1 MCSGGMSALDD
12 QLAGNGAAPA
22 PAGDDELDARVAAA
36 MQHVAAV
43 LSAPASAAL
52 PKVADFHTAHR
63 EVEDALRA
71 VVDELRDGHPGRA
84 DLWSTLIEL
93 HQVQREL
100 VEQRLVQ
107 RLEALERVR
116 AALGRLRELGP
127 VSEIL
132 RHAATEL
139 SESSGLDRVL
149 LSQVKDAELVPVHA
163 HFRDDAEGA
172 ERAVERLRET
182 PLRLEYPVVETELMR
197 RRRASIVRPPSS
209 DQRGHTPPLP
219 VADGLSYVAAPI
231 LLDGRAVGFLHGA
244 YADRQVESLERDAVW
259 AFADGFAQV
268 FERAVLRRRV
278 REQRRQLRQLVAW
291 TDAMAAEL
299 SEGAIELEV
308 EAEPGAE
315 MRPAASIA
323 AGDGDVARLREL
335 LTRRELD
342 VLRLIA
348 RGDSNKAIA
357 TELVVSEGTVKFH
370 VKNILRK
377 LRAANR
383 VEAASRYVQLVGR

>member
-1 MCSGGMSALDD
+1 MS
-12 QLAGNGAAPA
+12 AAPA
-22 PAGDDELDARVAAA
+22 RAREEELDARVATA
-36 MQHVAAV
+36 MDHVAAV
-43 LSAPASAAL
+43 LSAPTSAAL

-63 EVEDALRA
+63 EVEDALRS
-71 VVDELRDGHPGRA
+71 VVDELRDGRPGRA

-107 RLEALERVR
+107 RLEALDRVR

-132 RHAATEL
+132 RRAATEL
-139 SESSGLDRVL
+139 SDSSGLDRVL
-149 LSQVKDAELVPVHA
+149 LSRVEDAQLIPVHA
-163 HFRDDAEGA
+163 HFRDDAAGA
-172 ERAVERLRET
+172 ERAVDELREA
-182 PLRLEYPVVETELMR
+182 PLVLEYPVIETELMR
-197 RRRASIVRPPSS
+197 RRRATIVSNAGSNPRVLRPPI
-209 DQRGHTPPLP
+209 P
-219 VADGLSYVAAPI
+219 VREGISYVAAPVV
-231 LLDGRAVGFLHGA
+231 LDGAAIGFFHGA
-244 YADRQVESLERDAVW
+244 HVDRHVESLERDAVW

-278 REQRRQLRQLVAW
+278 REQRRQLRELVAW

-308 EAEPGAE
+308 ESEPAGAAV
-315 MRPAASIA
+315 RPAAIPAS
-323 AGDGDVARLREL
+323 GVEGSRLDDL

-342 VLRLIA
+342 VLKLMA

-377 LRAANR
+377 LSAANR
-383 VEAASRYVQLVGR
+383 VEAASRYMQLTGR

>member
-1 MCSGGMSALDD
+1 MS
-12 QLAGNGAAPA
+12 AAPA
-22 PAGDDELDARVAAA
+22 RARDEELDARVATA
-36 MQHVAAV
+36 MEHVAAV

-63 EVEDALRA
+63 EVEDALRS
-71 VVDELRDGHPGRA
+71 VVEELRDGHPGRA

-107 RLEALERVR
+107 RLEALDRVR

-132 RHAATEL
+132 RRAATEL
-139 SESSGLDRVL
+139 SDSSGLDRVL
-149 LSQVKDAELVPVHA
+149 LSRVQDAQLIPVHA
-163 HFRDDAEGA
+163 HFRDDAAGA
-172 ERAVERLRET
+172 ERAVEALREA
-182 PLRLEYPVVETELMR
+182 PLVLEYPVIETELMR
-197 RRRASIVRPPSS
+197 RRRATIVSNAGSNARVLRPPI
-209 DQRGHTPPLP
+209 P
-219 VADGLSYVAAPI
+219 VPEGISYVAAPVV
-231 LLDGRAVGFLHGA
+231 LDGAAIGFFHGA
-244 YADRQVESLERDAVW
+244 YADRHVESLERDAVW

-278 REQRRQLRQLVAW
+278 REQRRQLRELVAW

-299 SEGAIELEV
+299 SEGAFELDV
-308 EAEPGAE
+308 ESEPAGAGV
-315 MRPAASIA
+315 RPAALPDSA
-323 AGDGDVARLREL
+323 VEGSRLADL

-342 VLRLIA
+342 VLRLMA

-377 LRAANR
+377 LSAANR
-383 VEAASRYVQLVGR
+383 VEAASRYMQLTGR

>member
-1 MCSGGMSALDD
+1 MS
-12 QLAGNGAAPA
+12 AAPA
-22 PAGDDELDARVAAA
+22 RAREEELDARVATA
-36 MQHVAAV
+36 MDHVAAV

-63 EVEDALRA
+63 EVEDALRS
-71 VVDELRDGHPGRA
+71 VVDQLRDGHPGRA

-107 RLEALERVR
+107 RLEALDRVR

-132 RHAATEL
+132 RRAATEL
-139 SESSGLDRVL
+139 SDSSGLDRVL
-149 LSQVKDAELVPVHA
+149 LSRVQDAQLIPVHA
-163 HFRDDAEGA
+163 HFRDDAAGA
-172 ERAVERLRET
+172 ERAVEELREA
-182 PLRLEYPVVETELMR
+182 PLVLEYPVIETELMR
-197 RRRASIVRPPSS
+197 RRRATIVSNAGSNPRVLRPPI
-209 DQRGHTPPLP
+209 P
-219 VADGLSYVAAPI
+219 VREGISYVAAPVV
-231 LLDGRAVGFLHGA
+231 LDGAAIGFFHGA
-244 YADRQVESLERDAVW
+244 HVDRHVESLERDAVW

-278 REQRRQLRQLVAW
+278 REQRRQLRELVAW

-308 EAEPGAE
+308 EGEPASAAV
-315 MRPAASIA
+315 RPAAIPAS
-323 AGDGDVARLREL
+323 GVEGSRLDDL

-342 VLRLIA
+342 VLKLMA

-377 LRAANR
+377 LSAANR
-383 VEAASRYVQLVGR
+383 VEAASRYMQLTGR

>member
-1 MCSGGMSALDD
+1 MDHA
-12 QLAGNGAAPA
+12 
-22 PAGDDELDARVAAA
+22 
-36 MQHVAAV
+36 AAV
-43 LSAPASAAL
+43 LSPRSPEQQ
-52 PKVADFHTAHR
+52 PKVADFHSAHR
-63 EVEDALRA
+63 EVEEALRA
-71 VVDELRDGHPGRA
+71 VVGELRAEHPG
-84 DLWSTLIEL
+84 DGELWSRLIEL

-116 AALGRLRELGP
+116 DALARLRELGP

-132 RHAATEL
+132 RHGASAL
-139 SESSGLDRVL
+139 SDSSGLDRVL
-149 LSQVKDAELVPVHA
+149 LSQIKDSRLLPVHA
-163 HFRDDAEGA
+163 HFRDDEDGA
-172 ERAVERLRET
+172 EAAVEALREQ
-182 PLRLEYPVVETELMR
+182 PLALEYPVVEAELTR
-197 RRRASIVRPPSS
+197 RRRATIVPSGTN
-209 DQRGHTPPLP
+209 RRARPPLP
-219 VADGLSYVAAPI
+219 IADGRSYVAAPI
-231 LLDGRAVGFLHGA
+231 VLDGAAIGFFHGA
-244 YADRQVESLERDAVW
+244 HADRDVDSLERDAVW

-278 REQRRQLRQLVAW
+278 REQRRQLRELVAW

-308 EAEPGAE
+308 ASE
-315 MRPAASIA
+315 PAAPPA
-323 AGDGDVARLREL
+323 EVDGSRLAEL

-342 VLRLIA
+342 VLRLMA

-383 VEAASRYVQLVGR
+383 VEAASRYMQMTGR

>member
-1 MCSGGMSALDD
+1 MST
-12 QLAGNGAAPA
+12 APA
-22 PAGDDELDARVAAA
+22 RARDDELDARVATA
-36 MQHVAAV
+36 MEHVAAV
-43 LSAPASAAL
+43 LPAPGTEAL

-71 VVDELRDGHPGRA
+71 VVEELRDGHPGRA

-116 AALGRLRELGP
+116 AALARLRELGP

-132 RHAATEL
+132 RRGAAEL
-139 SESSGLDRVL
+139 SESCGLDRVL
-149 LSQVKDAELVPVHA
+149 LSRIQEAQLLPVHA
-163 HFRDDAEGA
+163 HFRDDPDGA
-172 ERAVERLRET
+172 EQAVEELRDQ
-182 PLRLEYPVVETELMR
+182 PLALEYPVIETELMR
-197 RRRASIVRPPSS
+197 RRRATIVPTAGSNPRVQRPPI
-209 DQRGHTPPLP
+209 P
-219 VADGLSYVAAPI
+219 VADGLSYVAAPVV
-231 LLDGRAVGFLHGA
+231 LDGAAIGFFHGA
-244 YADRQVESLERDAVW
+244 YADRHVESLERDAVW

-278 REQRRQLRQLVAW
+278 REQRRQLRELVAW
-291 TDAMAAEL
+291 TDAMAADL

-308 EAEPGAE
+308 ESEPTAAAV
-315 MRPAASIA
+315 RPAALPA
-323 AGDGDVARLREL
+323 AAPDGSHLGDL

-342 VLRLIA
+342 VLRLMA

-377 LRAANR
+377 LSAANR
-383 VEAASRYVQLVGR
+383 VEAASRYMELMRR

>member
-1 MCSGGMSALDD
+1 MS
-12 QLAGNGAAPA
+12 AAPA
-22 PAGDDELDARVAAA
+22 RAREEELDARVATA
-36 MQHVAAV
+36 MDHVAAV

-71 VVDELRDGHPGRA
+71 VVEELRDGHPGRA

-107 RLEALERVR
+107 RLEALDRVR

-132 RHAATEL
+132 RRAATEL
-139 SESSGLDRVL
+139 SDSSGLDRVL
-149 LSQVKDAELVPVHA
+149 LSRVQDAQLIPVHA
-163 HFRDDAEGA
+163 HFRDDAAGA
-172 ERAVERLRET
+172 ERAVEELHEA
-182 PLRLEYPVVETELMR
+182 PLVLEYPVIETELMR
-197 RRRASIVRPPSS
+197 RRRATIVSNAGSNPRVLRPPI
-209 DQRGHTPPLP
+209 P
-219 VADGLSYVAAPI
+219 VREGISYVAAPVV
-231 LLDGRAVGFLHGA
+231 LDGAAIGFFHGA
-244 YADRQVESLERDAVW
+244 HVDRHVESLERDAVW

-278 REQRRQLRQLVAW
+278 REQRRQLRELVAW

-308 EAEPGAE
+308 EGEPASAAV
-315 MRPAASIA
+315 RPAAIPAS
-323 AGDGDVARLREL
+323 GVEGSRLDDL

-342 VLRLIA
+342 VLKLMA

-377 LRAANR
+377 LSAANR
-383 VEAASRYVQLVGR
+383 VEAASRYMQLTGR

>member
-1 MCSGGMSALDD
+1 MDG
-12 QLAGNGAAPA
+12 
-22 PAGDDELDARVAAA
+22 RVAIALE
-36 MQHVAAV
+36 HVAAV
-43 LSAPASAAL
+43 LAAPSPDAP
-52 PKVADFHTAHR
+52 PKVADFHSAHR
-63 EVEDALRA
+63 EVEEALRA
-71 VVDELRDGHPGRA
+71 VVDELREGHTGEG

-127 VSEIL
+127 VGEIL
-132 RHAATEL
+132 RHSAAEL
-139 SESSGLDRVL
+139 SASTGLDRVL
-149 LSQVKDAELVPVHA
+149 VSRVKDSRLLPVEA
-163 HFRDDAEGA
+163 HFRDDPEGA
-172 ERAVERLRET
+172 QTALEALRET
-182 PLRLEYPVVETELMR
+182 PLALEYPVAEAELMR
-197 RRRASIVRPPSS
+197 RRRATIVQAVAGRRSHPPI
-209 DQRGHTPPLP
+209 P
-219 VADGLSYVAAPI
+219 VGEGLSYVAAPI
-231 LLDGRAVGFLHGA
+231 VLDGAAIGFFHGA
-244 YADRQVESLERDAVW
+244 HVDRHVEPPERDAVW

-278 REQRRQLRQLVAW
+278 REQRRQLRELVAW
-291 TDAMAAEL
+291 SDAMAADL
-299 SEGAIELEV
+299 SEGAIALEV
-308 EAEPGAE
+308 EGEPAAAAV
-315 MRPAASIA
+315 RPAALPDTGVEGS
-323 AGDGDVARLREL
+323 RLAEL

-342 VLRLIA
+342 VLRLMA

-383 VEAASRYVQLVGR
+383 VEAASRYLQLSAR

>member
-1 MCSGGMSALDD
+1 MSAV
-12 QLAGNGAAPA
+12 PA
-22 PAGDDELDARVAAA
+22 RASDDELDARVAAA
-36 MQHVAAV
+36 MEHVGAV
-43 LSAPASAAL
+43 LSAPSATL

-63 EVEDALRA
+63 EVEDALRM
-71 VVDELRDGHPGRA
+71 VVEELRDGNPGRA

-132 RHAATEL
+132 RRATGEL
-139 SESSGLDRVL
+139 SDSCGLDRVL
-149 LSQVKDAELVPVHA
+149 LSQVKDARLLPVHA
-163 HFRDDAEGA
+163 HFRDDEAAAESS
-172 ERAVERLRET
+172 VEALRET
-182 PLRLEYPVVETELMR
+182 PLALEYPVIETELMR
-197 RRRASIVRPPSS
+197 RRRATIVRNPGSNPRVLRPPI
-209 DQRGHTPPLP
+209 P
-219 VADGLSYVAAPI
+219 VGEGLSYVAAPV
-231 LLDGRAVGFLHGA
+231 LLDGGAIGFFHGA
-244 YADRQVESLERDAVW
+244 YVDRQVESLERDAVW

-278 REQRRQLRQLVAW
+278 REQRRQLRELVAW

-308 EAEPGAE
+308 ESEPAGAAV
-315 MRPAASIA
+315 RPAALPA
-323 AGDGDVARLREL
+323 ANTDVSRLGEL

-342 VLRLIA
+342 VLRLMA

-383 VEAASRYVQLVGR
+383 VEAASRYLQLSAR

>member
-1 MCSGGMSALDD
+1 MSA
-12 QLAGNGAAPA
+12 QVVR
-22 PAGDDELDARVAAA
+22 DDELDARVATA
-36 MQHVAAV
+36 MEHVAAV

-71 VVDELRDGHPGRA
+71 VVDELRTGPPGRT

-132 RHAATEL
+132 RHAPAEL
-139 SESSGLDRVL
+139 GGSSGLDRVL
-149 LSQVKDAELVPVHA
+149 LSRIKDAQLVPSNA
-163 HFRDDAEGA
+163 FFRDDETGA
-172 ERAVERLRET
+172 EAALESLREQ
-182 PLRLEYPVVETELMR
+182 PLALEYPVIEAELMR
-197 RRRASIVRPPSS
+197 RRRASIVRH
-209 DQRGHTPPLP
+209 QAGQARGQAPPLP
-219 VADGLSYVAAPI
+219 VADGLSYVAAPVV
-231 LLDGRAVGFLHGA
+231 LDGRAIGFFHGA
-244 YADRQVESLERDAVW
+244 YADRHVESLERDAVW

-278 REQRRQLRQLVAW
+278 REQRRQLRQLVTW

-299 SEGAIELEV
+299 SEGAIELDVEV
-308 EAEPGAE
+308 EPAGAAV
-315 MRPAASIA
+315 RPESVAPIEVDASRL
-323 AGDGDVARLREL
+323 GDL

-342 VLRLIA
+342 VLRLMA

-377 LRAANR
+377 LRASNR
-383 VEAASRYVQLVGR
+383 VEAASRYVQLAGR

>member
-1 MCSGGMSALDD
+1 VEIGAL
-12 QLAGNGAAPA
+12 PVR
-22 PAGDDELDARVAAA
+22 AGDEELDARVAAA
-36 MQHVAAV
+36 MKHVAAV
-43 LSAPASAAL
+43 LSAPGSAAL
-52 PKVADFHTAHR
+52 PHVADFHTAHR

-71 VVDELRDGHPGRA
+71 VVEELRDGHPGRA

-127 VSEIL
+127 VSEVL
-132 RHAATEL
+132 RHAAAEL

-149 LSQVKDAELVPVHA
+149 LSRVKEAELVPVQA

-172 ERAVERLRET
+172 QRTVELLREA

-197 RRRASIVRPPSS
+197 RRRASIVRPPGG
-209 DQRGHTPPLP
+209 DQRGRTPPLP
-219 VADGLSYVAAPI
+219 VAEGLSYVAAPVV
-231 LLDGRAVGFLHGA
+231 LDGRAVGFFHGA

-259 AFADGFAQV
+259 AFADGFAQL

-308 EAEPGAE
+308 ESEPAAE

-323 AGDGDVARLREL
+323 AGDGDMARLREL

-342 VLRLIA
+342 VLRLMA

-377 LRAANR
+377 LRATNR

>member
-209 DQRGHTPPLP
+209 DQRGRTPLLP

-231 LLDGRAVGFLHGA
+231 LLDGRAVGFFHGA

-335 LTRRELD
+335 LTRRELE

>member
-1 MCSGGMSALDD
+1 M
-12 QLAGNGAAPA
+12 GAVDVSRPA
-22 PAGDDELDARVAAA
+22 RAGDEELDARVATA
-36 MQHVAAV
+36 MRHVAAV
-43 LSAPASAAL
+43 LSAPASDAL

-63 EVEDALRA
+63 EVEDALRT
-71 VVDELRDGHPGRA
+71 VIDELRDGNPGRA
-84 DLWSTLIEL
+84 DLWSTLMEL

-132 RHAATEL
+132 RRAPAEL
-139 SESSGLDRVL
+139 SASTGLDRVL
-149 LSQVKDAELVPVHA
+149 LSQVKDSTLVPVQA
-163 HFRDDAEGA
+163 YFREDEDGA
-172 ERAVERLRET
+172 ERAAEALRED
-182 PLRLEYPVVETELMR
+182 PLVLEYPVVETELMR
-197 RRRASIVRPPSS
+197 RRRATIVSQPGGKRPV
-209 DQRGHTPPLP
+209 RNPPIP
-219 VADGLSYVAAPI
+219 VEDGLSYVAAPI
-231 LLDGRAVGFLHGA
+231 VLDGAAIGFFHGA
-244 YADRQVESLERDAVW
+244 YVDRQVESLERDAAW
-259 AFADGFAQV
+259 AFADGFAQL

-278 REQRRQLRQLVAW
+278 RQQRRQLRELVAW

-308 EAEPGAE
+308 DADPAGAAV
-315 MRPAASIA
+315 RPAAVPA
-323 AGDGDVARLREL
+323 ADPDLSRLREL

-357 TELVVSEGTVKFH
+357 NELVVSEGTVKFH

-383 VEAASRYVQLVGR
+383 VEAASRYVQLIGR

>member
-1 MCSGGMSALDD
+1 MS
-12 QLAGNGAAPA
+12 AAPA
-22 PAGDDELDARVAAA
+22 QARDEELDARVATA
-36 MQHVAAV
+36 MEHVAAV

-63 EVEDALRA
+63 EVEDALRS
-71 VVDELRDGHPGRA
+71 VVEELRDGHPGRA

-107 RLEALERVR
+107 RLEALDRVR

-132 RHAATEL
+132 RRAAAEL
-139 SESSGLDRVL
+139 SDSCGLDRVL
-149 LSQVKDAELVPVHA
+149 LSRVQNAQLVPVHA
-163 HFRDDAEGA
+163 HFRDDAPGA
-172 ERAVERLRET
+172 ESAVEALRDS
-182 PLRLEYPVVETELMR
+182 PLALEYPVIETELMR
-197 RRRASIVRPPSS
+197 RRRATIVSGAGSNPRVLRPA
-209 DQRGHTPPLP
+209 LP
-219 VADGLSYVAAPI
+219 VREGLSYVAAPI
-231 LLDGRAVGFLHGA
+231 VLDGAAIGFFHGA
-244 YADRQVESLERDAVW
+244 HVDRHVESLERDAVW

-278 REQRRQLRQLVAW
+278 REQRRQLRELVAW

-308 EAEPGAE
+308 EGEPASAAV
-315 MRPAASIA
+315 RPAAIPAS
-323 AGDGDVARLREL
+323 GVEGSRLDDL

-342 VLRLIA
+342 VLKLMA

-377 LRAANR
+377 LSAANR
-383 VEAASRYVQLVGR
+383 VEAASRYMQLPGR

>member
-1 MCSGGMSALDD
+1 MS
-12 QLAGNGAAPA
+12 AAPA
-22 PAGDDELDARVAAA
+22 QARDDELDARVATA
-36 MQHVAAV
+36 MEHVGAV
-43 LSAPASAAL
+43 LSAPGSAAL

-71 VVDELRDGHPGRA
+71 VVEELRDGHPGRA

-116 AALGRLRELGP
+116 GALDRLRELGP
-127 VSEIL
+127 ISEIL
-132 RHAATEL
+132 RRAPGEL
-139 SESSGLDRVL
+139 SESCGLDRVL
-149 LSQVKDAELVPVHA
+149 LSQIKDSRLLPVHA
-163 HFRDDAEGA
+163 YFRDDPAGA
-172 ERAVERLRET
+172 EDAAEALREQ
-182 PLRLEYPVVETELMR
+182 PLALEYPVIETELMR
-197 RRRASIVRPPSS
+197 RRRASIVRNPGSNPSVLRPPI
-209 DQRGHTPPLP
+209 P
-219 VADGLSYVAAPI
+219 VAEGLSYVAAPVV
-231 LLDGRAVGFLHGA
+231 LDGGAIGFFHGA
-244 YADRQVESLERDAVW
+244 YVDRHVESLERDAVW

-278 REQRRQLRQLVAW
+278 REQRRQLRELVAW

-308 EAEPGAE
+308 ESEPASAAA
-315 MRPAASIA
+315 RPAALPA
-323 AGDGDVARLREL
+323 ADADASRLGEL

-383 VEAASRYVQLVGR
+383 VEAASRYMQLTGR

>member
-1 MCSGGMSALDD
+1 MD
-12 QLAGNGAAPA
+12 
-22 PAGDDELDARVAAA
+22 
-36 MQHVAAV
+36 HVAAV
-43 LSAPASAAL
+43 LSSRPSERQ
-52 PKVADFHTAHR
+52 PKVADFHSAHR
-63 EVEDALRA
+63 EVEEALRA

-84 DLWSTLIEL
+84 ELWSRLIEL

-116 AALGRLRELGP
+116 DALGRLRELGP

-132 RHAATEL
+132 RRGPAEL
-139 SESSGLDRVL
+139 SASAGLDRVVLSRIKESRL
-149 LSQVKDAELVPVHA
+149 LGVHA
-163 HFRDDAEGA
+163 HFRDDPAGA
-172 ERAVERLRET
+172 EAAVEALREQ
-182 PLRLEYPVVETELMR
+182 PLALEYPVVEAELTR
-197 RRRASIVRPPSS
+197 RRRATIVQAGAG
-209 DQRGHTPPLP
+209 QRARRPPLP
-219 VADGLSYVAAPI
+219 VAAGLSYVAAPI
-231 LLDGRAVGFLHGA
+231 VLDGSAVGFFHGA
-244 YADRQVESLERDAVW
+244 HDDRDVDSLERDAVW

-278 REQRRQLRQLVAW
+278 RDQRRQLRELVAW
-291 TDAMAAEL
+291 TDAMAGEL

-308 EAEPGAE
+308 ESE
-315 MRPAASIA
+315 PAAA
-323 AGDGDVARLREL
+323 PAEVDGSRLAEL

-342 VLRLIA
+342 VLRLMA

-357 TELVVSEGTVKFH
+357 NELVVSEGTVKFH

-383 VEAASRYVQLVGR
+383 VEAASRYLQLSGGGR

>member
-1 MCSGGMSALDD
+1 MSASV
-12 QLAGNGAAPA
+12 PA
-22 PAGDDELDARVAAA
+22 RARDDELDARVATA
-36 MQHVAAV
+36 MEHVAGV
-43 LSAPASAAL
+43 LSAPSSEAL
-52 PKVADFHTAHR
+52 PKVADFHSAHR
-63 EVEDALRA
+63 EVEEALRA
-71 VVDELRDGHPGRA
+71 VVDELRDGHAGRA

-116 AALGRLRELGP
+116 VALGRLRELGP

-132 RHAATEL
+132 RRAAAEL
-139 SESSGLDRVL
+139 SDSCGLDRVL
-149 LSQVKDAELVPVHA
+149 LSQVKDARLLPVHA
-163 HFRDDAEGA
+163 HFRDDEAGA
-172 ERAVERLRET
+172 ERAVEALREN
-182 PLRLEYPVVETELMR
+182 PLALEYPVIETELMR
-197 RRRASIVRPPSS
+197 RRRASIVRNAGGNPRVPRPPI
-209 DQRGHTPPLP
+209 P
-219 VADGLSYVAAPI
+219 VDEGLSYVAAPVV
-231 LLDGRAVGFLHGA
+231 LDGGAIGFFHGA
-244 YADRQVESLERDAVW
+244 YVDRHVESLERDAVW

-278 REQRRQLRQLVAW
+278 REQRRQLRELVAW

-308 EAEPGAE
+308 GGEPASAAA
-315 MRPAASIA
+315 RPAALPA
-323 AGDGDVARLREL
+323 VDVDASRLGEL

-342 VLRLIA
+342 VLRLMA
-348 RGDSNKAIA
+348 RGDSNKGIA

-383 VEAASRYVQLVGR
+383 VEAASRYMQLTGR

>member
-1 MCSGGMSALDD
+1 MS
-12 QLAGNGAAPA
+12 AAPA
-22 PAGDDELDARVAAA
+22 RARDDELDARVATA
-36 MQHVAAV
+36 MEHVAAV
-43 LSAPASAAL
+43 LSAPGSEAL

-63 EVEDALRA
+63 EVEDALRS
-71 VVDELRDGHPGRA
+71 VVEELRDGHPGRA

-107 RLEALERVR
+107 RLEALGRVR
-116 AALGRLRELGP
+116 EALGRLRELGP
-127 VSEIL
+127 ISEIL
-132 RHAATEL
+132 RRAATEL
-139 SESSGLDRVL
+139 SDSCGLDRVL
-149 LSQVKDAELVPVHA
+149 LSQVKEARLLPVHA
-163 HFRDDAEGA
+163 HFRDDAAGA
-172 ERAVERLRET
+172 ERAVEALRET
-182 PLRLEYPVVETELMR
+182 PLALEYPVIETELMR
-197 RRRASIVRPPSS
+197 RRRATIVSNPGGNSRVLRPPI
-209 DQRGHTPPLP
+209 P
-219 VADGLSYVAAPI
+219 VEEGISYVAAPI
-231 LLDGRAVGFLHGA
+231 VLDGAAIGFFHGA
-244 YADRQVESLERDAVW
+244 YVDRHVESLERDAVW

-278 REQRRQLRQLVAW
+278 REQRRQLRELVAW

-308 EAEPGAE
+308 GGEPASAAV
-315 MRPAASIA
+315 RPAALPA
-323 AGDGDVARLREL
+323 ADADTSRLGEL

-342 VLRLIA
+342 VLRLLA

-383 VEAASRYVQLVGR
+383 VEAASRYMQLTGR

>member
-1 MCSGGMSALDD
+1 MS
-12 QLAGNGAAPA
+12 AAPA
-22 PAGDDELDARVAAA
+22 RARDDELDARVATA
-36 MQHVAAV
+36 MEHVAAV
-43 LSAPASAAL
+43 LSAPGSAAL

-63 EVEDALRA
+63 EVEDALRT

-132 RHAATEL
+132 RRAAAEL
-139 SESSGLDRVL
+139 SESCGLDRVM
-149 LSQVKDAELVPVHA
+149 LSQVKDSRLLPVDA
-163 HFRDDAEGA
+163 YFRDDPAGA
-172 ERAVERLRET
+172 ESAVAALRES
-182 PLRLEYPVVETELMR
+182 PLALEYPVIETELMR
-197 RRRASIVRPPSS
+197 RRRATIVRSPGGNQRVPRPPI
-209 DQRGHTPPLP
+209 P
-219 VADGLSYVAAPI
+219 VGEELSYVAAPVV
-231 LLDGRAVGFLHGA
+231 LDGGAIGFFHGA
-244 YADRQVESLERDAVW
+244 HLNRHVESLERDAVW

-278 REQRRQLRQLVAW
+278 REQRRQLRELVAW

-308 EAEPGAE
+308 ESEPAGAAV
-315 MRPAASIA
+315 RPAALPA
-323 AGDGDVARLREL
+323 ADVDASRLGEL

-342 VLRLIA
+342 VLRLMA

-370 VKNILRK
+370 VKNVLRK

-383 VEAASRYVQLVGR
+383 VEAASRYMQLTRR

>member
-1 MCSGGMSALDD
+1 M
-12 QLAGNGAAPA
+12 
-22 PAGDDELDARVAAA
+22 
-36 MQHVAAV
+36 
-43 LSAPASAAL
+43 
-52 PKVADFHTAHR
+52 
-63 EVEDALRA
+63 
-71 VVDELRDGHPGRA
+71 
-84 DLWSTLIEL
+84 
-93 HQVQREL
+93 
-100 VEQRLVQ
+100 
-107 RLEALERVR
+107 
-116 AALGRLRELGP
+116 
-127 VSEIL
+127 
-132 RHAATEL
+132 
-139 SESSGLDRVL
+139 
-149 LSQVKDAELVPVHA
+149 
-163 HFRDDAEGA
+163 
-172 ERAVERLRET
+172 
-182 PLRLEYPVVETELMR
+182 
-197 RRRASIVRPPSS
+197 
-209 DQRGHTPPLP
+209 
-219 VADGLSYVAAPI
+219 
-231 LLDGRAVGFLHGA
+231 
-244 YADRQVESLERDAVW
+244 W
-259 AFADGFAQV
+259 AFADGFAQL

-323 AGDGDVARLREL
+323 AGDGDMGRLREL

-342 VLRLIA
+342 VLRLMA

>member
-1 MCSGGMSALDD
+1 MSEV
-12 QLAGNGAAPA
+12 GVGTTPA
-22 PAGDDELDARVAAA
+22 RTSDDELDARVATA

-63 EVEDALRA
+63 EVEEALRS
-71 VVDELRDGHPGRA
+71 VVDELRDGHPGRG

-116 AALGRLRELGP
+116 AAVGRLRELGP

-132 RHAATEL
+132 RRAPAEL
-139 SESSGLDRVL
+139 ADASGLDRVL
-149 LSQVKDAELVPVHA
+149 LSQVKESRLLPVHA
-163 HFRDDAEGA
+163 HFRDDPEGA
-172 ERAVERLRET
+172 ERAVEELRET
-182 PLRLEYPVVETELMR
+182 PLALEYPVIETELMR
-197 RRRASIVRPPSS
+197 RRRATIVR
-209 DQRGHTPPLP
+209 HTAGNPRVRKPPLP
-219 VADGLSYVAAPI
+219 VDEGLSYVAAPVI
-231 LLDGRAVGFLHGA
+231 LDGGAIGFFHGA
-244 YADRQVESLERDAVW
+244 HVDRQVESLERDAAW
-259 AFADGFAQV
+259 AFADGFAAV

-278 REQRRQLRQLVAW
+278 REQRRQLRELVAW
-291 TDAMAAEL
+291 TDAMAADL

-308 EAEPGAE
+308 QGEPGAAAV
-315 MRPAASIA
+315 RPAALPPPDADTSRL
-323 AGDGDVARLREL
+323 GDL

-342 VLRLIA
+342 VLRLMA

-383 VEAASRYVQLVGR
+383 VEAASRYVQLSR

>member
-1 MCSGGMSALDD
+1 M
-12 QLAGNGAAPA
+12 GAAEDRLAENGSGAARP
-22 PAGDDELDARVAAA
+22 GDDELDARVATA
-36 MQHVAAV
+36 MDHVAAV
-43 LSAPASAAL
+43 LSVPATAAL

-63 EVEDALRA
+63 EVEDALRM

-93 HQVQREL
+93 HQVQREV

-107 RLEALERVR
+107 RLESLERVR

-127 VSEIL
+127 ISEIL
-132 RHAATEL
+132 RRAATEL
-139 SESSGLDRVL
+139 SDSSGLERVL
-149 LSQVKDAELVPVHA
+149 LSQVKDSRLLPVHA
-163 HFRDDAEGA
+163 HFRDDPGGA
-172 ERAVERLRET
+172 ERAVEELRES
-182 PLRLEYPVVETELMR
+182 PLALEYPVVETELMR
-197 RRRASIVRPPSS
+197 RRRATIVRHPGGDSRVRRPPI
-209 DQRGHTPPLP
+209 P
-219 VADGLSYVAAPI
+219 VAEGLSYVAAPVVM
-231 LLDGRAVGFLHGA
+231 DGAAIGFFHGA
-244 YADRQVESLERDAVW
+244 YVDRQVESLERDAVW

-278 REQRRQLRQLVAW
+278 REQRRQLRELVAW
-291 TDAMAAEL
+291 TDAMAADL

-308 EAEPGAE
+308 ETEPAGAAV
-315 MRPAASIA
+315 RPAALPSI
-323 AGDGDVARLREL
+323 DVDASRLAEL

-342 VLRLIA
+342 VLRLMS

-377 LRAANR
+377 LRASNR
-383 VEAASRYVQLVGR
+383 VEAAARYLQLTGS

>member
-1 MCSGGMSALDD
+1 MS
-12 QLAGNGAAPA
+12 AAPA
-22 PAGDDELDARVAAA
+22 RARDDELDARVATA
-36 MQHVAAV
+36 MEHVAAV
-43 LSAPASAAL
+43 LSAPESAAL

-63 EVEDALRA
+63 EVEDALRM
-71 VVDELRDGHPGRA
+71 VVEQLRDGHPGRA
-84 DLWSTLIEL
+84 GLWSTLIEL

-132 RHAATEL
+132 RRAAAEL
-139 SESSGLDRVL
+139 SDSSGLDRVL
-149 LSQVKDAELVPVHA
+149 LSQVKEARLLPVHA
-163 HFRDDAEGA
+163 HFRDDEAGA
-172 ERAVERLRET
+172 ARAVEALRES
-182 PLRLEYPVVETELMR
+182 PLALEYPVIETELMR
-197 RRRASIVRPPSS
+197 RRRATIVRNPGGNPRVPRPPI
-209 DQRGHTPPLP
+209 P
-219 VADGLSYVAAPI
+219 VDEGLSYVAAPVV
-231 LLDGRAVGFLHGA
+231 LDGAAIGFFHGA
-244 YADRQVESLERDAVW
+244 YVDRHVESLERDAVW
-259 AFADGFAQV
+259 TFADGFAQV

-278 REQRRQLRQLVAW
+278 REQRRQLRELVAW

-308 EAEPGAE
+308 GGEPASAAV
-315 MRPAASIA
+315 RPAALPA
-323 AGDGDVARLREL
+323 ADADTSRLGEL

-342 VLRLIA
+342 VLRLMA

-383 VEAASRYVQLVGR
+383 VEAASRYMQLTRG